1 MRINNSAIILLVSY
15 LITSP
20 TLAAADVISLRI
32 ENMQKADKAM
42 TMIKNNIIKSDY
54 KKAKKNAEDI
64 NKWANEMLNY
74 FPPESGA
81 SIQNTSAASSEIW
94 KDFKLFKTYVSDK
107 KSNTKLMI
115 LAAKSNRMGN
125 LKQALK
131 DTRKTCIACHEK
143 FRN

>member
-1 MRINNSAIILLVSY
+1 MRVNNSVLFFLISY

-20 TLAAADVISLRI
+20 TLSSADVISLRI

-54 KKAKKNAEDI
+54 KKAQKNAEDI

-74 FPPESGA
+74 FPPDSGA

-107 KSNTKLMI
+107 KNNTKLMVV
-115 LAAKSNRMGN
+115 AAKNNKMEN
-125 LKQALK
+125 LKQSFT
-131 DTRKTCIACHEK
+131 DTRKTCITCHEK

>member
-1 MRINNSAIILLVSY
+1 MRINNSALILLVSY

-81 SIQNTSAASSEIW
+81 SIQNSSAASSEIW
-94 KDFKLFKTYVSDK
+94 NDFKLFKTYVSNK
-107 KSNTKLMI
+107 KINTELMI
-115 LAAKSNRMGN
+115 LAAENNKIGN
-125 LKQALK
+125 LKQAFK
-131 DTRKTCIACHEK
+131 DTRNTCIACHDK

>member
-1 MRINNSAIILLVSY
+1 MRINNSALIFLVLH
-15 LITSP
+15 LITSS

-42 TMIKNNIIKSDY
+42 TIIKNSIIKSDY

-94 KDFKLFKTYVSDK
+94 KDFKLFKTYVSNK
-107 KSNTKLMI
+107 KNNTKLMI
-115 LAAKSNRMGN
+115 LAAENNRMEN
-125 LKQALK
+125 LKQSFK

>member
-1 MRINNSAIILLVSY
+1 MRINNSALIFLVLH
-15 LITSP
+15 LITSS

-42 TMIKNNIIKSDY
+42 TIIKNSIIKSDY

-81 SIQNTSAASSEIW
+81 SIQNTSSASSEIW
-94 KDFKLFKTYVSDK
+94 KDFKLFKTYVSNK
-107 KSNTKLMI
+107 KNNTKLMV
-115 LAAKSNRMGN
+115 LAAENNKMEN
-125 LKQALK
+125 LKQSFK
-131 DTRKTCIACHEK
+131 ETRKTCITCHEK